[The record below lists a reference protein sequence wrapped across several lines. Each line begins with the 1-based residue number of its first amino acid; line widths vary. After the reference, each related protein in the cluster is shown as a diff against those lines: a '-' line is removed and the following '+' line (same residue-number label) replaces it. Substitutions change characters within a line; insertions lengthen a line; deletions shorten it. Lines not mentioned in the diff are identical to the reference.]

1 MYNINAVGARVT
13 NCHIRQRKHYR
24 RFMLKKVLKPW
35 QSILL
40 CFTSDH
46 KICQD
51 RLSYLWIASR
61 VPDVESVIPT
71 YASERFSKT
80 FWSAQFVLIYAYS
93 RYLGYSTPASS
104 AMTNTFFTVRKALLS
119 TGLDS
124 KVFLEWRHL
133 KDILIRWHHAEGIN
147 LSCDFLYCNKEKDF

>member
-1 MYNINAVGARVT
+1 MIVRTKQTAGL
-13 NCHIRQRKHYR
+13 CIRKFWSNGGGHYS
-24 RFMLKKVLKPW
+24 F
-35 QSILL
+35 S
-40 CFTSDH
+40 
-46 KICQD
+46 CQITPLQWENMS
-51 RLSYLWIASR
+51 RLN
-61 VPDVESVIPT
+61 VIPLDT
-71 YASERFSKT
+71 LMRFWHGIHYIHLINEHFFKA

-104 AMTNTFFTVRKALLS
+104 AMTNAFFTLRKALLS

-147 LSCDFLYCNKEKDF
+147 LSRDFLYCNKEKDF